1 MRFQKEDLMRMGF
14 ISVLSAPPIAFM
26 AFDFFFPNISTPS
39 LGKNMLV
46 VFLLS
51 ILSGMPSGYFSRR
64 VDAAMLTVILYV
76 AVGYS
81 LAVVFYSAPY
91 LIFNLELL
99 VPGFYYTMFFR
110 FTVILLF
117 LFVLGGFMGA
127 VFGAMVRDSVRREET
142 RLTFPEIVKR

>member
-1 MRFQKEDLMRMGF
+1 MKLQREDLVRMGL

-46 VFLLS
+46 ALLLS
-51 ILSGMPSGYFSRR
+51 ILAGMPSGYFSRR
-64 VDAAMLTVILYV
+64 VDAAMVTVILYG

-81 LAVVFYSAPY
+81 LAVVLYSAPY

-99 VPGFYYTMFFR
+99 VPSFYYTMFFR
-110 FTVILLF
+110 FTIILLF
-117 LFVLGGFMGA
+117 MFVLGGFMGA
-127 VFGAMVRDSVRREET
+127 VFGSMVRDSISREET
-142 RLTFPEIVKR
+142 SLTFRARKD